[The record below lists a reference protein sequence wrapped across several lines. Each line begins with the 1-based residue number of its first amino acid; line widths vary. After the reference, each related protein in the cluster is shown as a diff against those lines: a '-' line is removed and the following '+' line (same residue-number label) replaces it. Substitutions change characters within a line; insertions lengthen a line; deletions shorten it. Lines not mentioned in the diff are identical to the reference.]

1 MPWLWTFITL
11 NLRAVA
17 LLLNPSLSE
26 GRVVTNAALVA
37 IFAAVWAEKGL
48 GLIVP
53 GFVPSTL
60 HELVP
65 YAPSIAE
72 WKVTAG
78 VWALGLMV
86 FTVALKVGLQAMTGE
101 LRAPGAETELAL
113 EEKEVA

>member
-1 MPWLWTFITL
+1 MWTSITL
-11 NLRAVA
+11 NVGAVA
-17 LLLNPSLSE
+17 VLLTPSLRDR
-26 GRVVTNAALVA
+26 RVVNAALVA
-37 IFAAVWAEKGL
+37 IFAGVWIEKGM
-48 GLIVP
+48 GLIMP
-53 GFVPSTL
+53 GFIPSTL

-101 LRAPGAETELAL
+101 LRAPGAQADLAV